1 VLSRKSLILEKNA
14 AMSHARFATSWA
26 NFATNVVFAPA
37 RLAPFFFLSN
47 LLKKKKKEYKEG
59 DKSAPTRCHESGAFC
74 H

>member
-1 VLSRKSLILEKNA
+1 VLARKSLILEEST

-26 NFATNVVFAPA
+26 GFATSLVFAPA

-47 LLKKKKKEYKEG
+47 LLKKKKKKYKEG
-59 DKSAPTRCHESGAFC
+59 KESAPTRCHESSAFC